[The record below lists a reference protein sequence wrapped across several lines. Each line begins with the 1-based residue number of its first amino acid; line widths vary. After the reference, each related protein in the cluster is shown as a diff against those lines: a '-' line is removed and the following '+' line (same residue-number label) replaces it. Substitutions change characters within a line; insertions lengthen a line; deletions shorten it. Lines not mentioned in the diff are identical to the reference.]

1 MKKITLLL
9 MLLASLMLKAQVGV
23 NTNTPNGML
32 DVTSS
37 TNGFLL
43 PRVALTATNVATP
56 VVNPQGGALVES
68 TLVYNTATV
77 AGVNGVS
84 PGYYYWNGSRWINF
98 TGNSSRDWSL
108 NGNSGITSPA
118 IPGTYGTSL
127 MGATENYLGT
137 TDAND
142 VVFGTNGIER
152 MRLKQSSGNVGI
164 GTANPSY
171 KLDIVAPGN
180 NIGMRLLSGN
190 NAELSYI
197 SLGRTYEY
205 AQIGATTAGTF
216 FTDAQ
221 AGDMAIKNFNTGK
234 LLLGASYID
243 TADMAIVPGGFI
255 GINNSN
261 PATLFDIRGINNWD
275 TNATEGDFRIGDAT
289 YRLKIGV
296 ALGGAGAGDIR
307 ITAQGGTNR
316 IFMGNATN
324 NLLFTIDGLNNRIG
338 VKNVILPN
346 SVLDVAGDLALR
358 EGPALALPNS
368 ATPAATL
375 TAGNEFSHF
384 RVTGPTVPFTLQ
396 TISGGNDGQ
405 VLTLVNTTGQIMS
418 IANNNVANGILTG
431 TGGNLTGLTTGN
443 STVTLIYNA
452 SLTRWIVTSFSG
464 LTDTRDW
471 RLTGNTGITSPATP
485 VTYGTSTIGATENY
499 IGTSDAND
507 VVFGTNTIE
516 RMRLKFGTG
525 NVGIGLSAPLQ
536 PFHVFKNSDA
546 NKSTIL
552 GEARQISTATDF
564 QNIGITGYGRGG
576 NATWGYGA
584 GVMGIGD
591 YVNSWHA
598 TGVYAGLGTGVMT
611 IPSTNDQALYADGG
625 LLGYSGIFT
634 NGIVGVGNTAPNRA
648 MLQTEG
654 AVGNTVATF
663 NLSANSIGLAMVSD
677 WPGIYFNCYY
687 NSGVRQMSSGN
698 YPAMFNYNPGGQF
711 EFSLNNTANT
721 VAGNVAG
728 GTFNNRFVI
737 HRDNGAYF
745 SYNNANVVAL
755 GAYSGGIA
763 PDLGWF
769 TYNGWGIAP
778 QSGKGIASGGE
789 YIGVE
794 GRANFVNTATYD
806 KMGGLFYVSGYN
818 GGSTW
823 GCAAIAAVGSVVDNV
838 AYKIVGYGTVSTLVQ
853 DENNKE
859 RVMVAPE
866 SPEALFQDYGIGKLI
881 NGYSKIDI
889 DPILTKNIRVDETH
903 PLKVFIQLE
912 GDCNGV
918 YVFNKTA
925 TSFEVKELQNGNS
938 NVSFSYQIVAFR
950 ADEER
955 AGQVSK
961 YSDMRFKPLNRE
973 FKVSE
978 KKIEIESV
986 SDKNM
991 TENNTNLVPKEKVR

>member
-84 PGYYYWNGSRWINF
+84 PGYYYWNGSRWITF

-255 GINNSN
+255 GINNSS

-358 EGPALALPNS
+358 EGPALVLPNS
-368 ATPAATL
+368 AFPSVTL
-375 TAGNEFSHF
+375 TAGSEFSHY
-384 RVTGPTVPFTLQ
+384 RITGPAMPFTIQ

-405 VLTLVNTTGQIMS
+405 VITLLNHTGQLMS
-418 IANNNVANGILTG
+418 VAHNNTANGILTG
-431 TGGNLTGLTTGN
+431 TGNGLVGTDVAI
-443 STVTLIYNA
+443 SSVTLIYNA
-452 SLTRWIVTSFSG
+452 FLARWVLISSTGMSEN
-464 LTDTRDW
+464 RDW
-471 RLTGNTGITSPATP
+471 RITGNTGTNDPSVPVNYGITSILA
-485 VTYGTSTIGATENY
+485 GENY
-499 IGTSDAND
+499 IGTTDAND
-507 VVFGTNTIE
+507 VVLASNGME
-516 RMRLKFGTG
+516 RMRIKQTTG
-525 NVGIGLSAPLQ
+525 NIGIGTATPSQL
-536 PFHVFKNSDA
+536 FHAYKNS
-546 NKSTIL
+546 NTSKTVIF
-552 GEARQISTATDF
+552 GEASQASTATDY
-564 QNIGITGYGRGG
+564 QNIGVQGYGRGG
-576 NATWGYGA
+576 NSAWGYGI
-584 GVMGIGD
+584 GVLGMGD
-591 YVNSWHA
+591 SPNSYYA
-598 TGVYAGLGTGVMT
+598 TGVYANLG
-611 IPSTNDQALYADGG
+611 STVPTSPTSDQALYANGNSI
-625 LLGYSGIFT
+625 GYSGIFT
-634 NGIVGVGNTAPNRA
+634 GGNVGIGSLNPTRA
-648 MLQTEG
+648 VLQTQG

-663 NLSANSIGLAMVSD
+663 NQSTNSIGISLVSD
-677 WPGIYFNCYY
+677 WPGVYFNSYY
-687 NSGVRQMSSGN
+687 DTGVRQMSNIN
-698 YPAMFNYNPGGQF
+698 YPAMLNYNPGGQF
-711 EFSLNNTANT
+711 EFTLGNTANT
-721 VAGNVAG
+721 VAGNLVAG
-728 GTFNNRFVI
+728 GSTNTRFVV
-737 HRDNGAYF
+737 HRDTGAYF
-745 SYNNANVVAL
+745 AYNNTTVTGLAVS
-755 GAYSGGIA
+755 SGGLW

-769 TYNGWGIAP
+769 STSITASLNNGRGVSAAGENIGI
-778 QSGKGIASGGE
+778 
-789 YIGVE
+789 E
-794 GRANFVNTATYD
+794 GRANHNNTATTD
-806 KMGGLFYVSGYN
+806 KLGGVFYVTGYN
-818 GGSTW
+818 GTASW
-823 GCAAIAAVGSVVDNV
+823 GFPAAATVGAVVDNTV
-838 AYKIVGYGTVSTLVQ
+838 YKVFGFGAVSTIVK
-853 DENNKE
+853 DTEEKD
-859 RVMVAPE
+859 RIMVAPE
-866 SPEALFQDYGIGKLI
+866 SPEALFQDYGIGQLV
-881 NGYSKIDI
+881 NGYAKIQI
-889 DPILTKNIRVDETH
+889 DPILAKNIRVDETH
-903 PLKVFIQLE
+903 PLKIFVQLE

-918 YVFNKTA
+918 YVYNKTA
-925 TSFEVKELQNGNS
+925 ESFEVKELHNGTS
-938 NVSFSYQIVAFR
+938 NTPFSYQIVGYR

-955 AGQVSK
+955 AGITSK
-961 YSDMRFKPLNRE
+961 YSDMRFKPLKVQFKETIQKRE
-973 FKVSE
+973 ESHFEQHMNSE
-978 KKIEIESV
+978 VIP
-986 SDKNM
+986 DKQP
-991 TENNTNLVPKEKVR
+991 EPARR